1 MNVIV
6 LLSGGID
13 SMACV
18 EFYLKQGYSVEGLF
32 FDYGQPALKAESVA
46 ANRIATHYGI
56 KKSGAELVVD
66 DKIL

>member
-18 EFYLKQGYSVEGLF
+18 EFYMEQGDAVEGLF
-32 FDYGQPALKAESVA
+32 FEKNSWYCKVTSPVYW
-46 ANRIATHYGI
+46 THTC
-56 KKSGAELVVD
+56 L
-66 DKIL
+66 